1 MSRARTSKAPEPPVF
16 REGVVTRLEPQTY
29 DPERVS
35 IFIDGAF
42 WMGVHRDVLRE
53 HPVEEGQMLPL
64 AVQQALYR
72 AELVRKAQSVA
83 LRYLE
88 HRPRTV
94 QEVRRRLER
103 AGFPVE
109 VIDQMVARLEALGYL
124 DDRAY
129 ARAYVQGRLAGRG
142 YGPRRLQAEL
152 RRRGVPPDVVEA
164 TLDAALAETDP
175 LEIARPL
182 ARRRWKLLCQNEP
195 DRRKRRQKL
204 IAFLQRRGFSSEIAY
219 TLLRELD

>member
-1 MSRARTSKAPEPPVF
+1 MSRARTSKAPKPPVF
-16 REGVVTRLEPQTY
+16 QEGIVTRLEPQAR

-35 IFIDGAF
+35 IFIDDAF
-42 WMGVHRDVLRE
+42 WMGVHRDVLGE
-53 HPVEEGQMLPL
+53 HPVEVGQVLPV

-72 AELVRKAQSVA
+72 AELGRKAQAVA

-88 HRPRTV
+88 PRPRTV

-103 AGFPVE
+103 AGFPAE
-109 VIDQMVARLEALGYL
+109 VIDQVVTRLETLGYL

-129 ARAYVQGRLAGRG
+129 AQAYVRGRLAGRG
-142 YGPRRLQAEL
+142 YGPRRLRAEL
-152 RRRGVPPDVVEA
+152 RRRGVPPNVVEA

-219 TLLRELD
+219 RLLRELD

>member
-1 MSRARTSKAPEPPVF
+1 MSRAPTSKALEPPVF

-42 WMGVHRDVLRE
+42 WMRVHRDVLRE
-53 HPVEEGQMLPL
+53 HPVEEGQVLPL
-64 AVQQALYR
+64 ALQQALYR
-72 AELVRKAQSVA
+72 AELVRKAQLVA
-83 LRYLE
+83 LHYLE

-103 AGFPVE
+103 AGFSVE
-109 VIDQMVARLEALGYL
+109 VIDQVVARLKALGYL
-124 DDRAY
+124 DDWAY

-164 TLDAALAETDP
+164 TLDAALSETDP

-219 TLLRELD
+219 RLLRELD

>member
-1 MSRARTSKAPEPPVF
+1 
-16 REGVVTRLEPQTY
+16 
-29 DPERVS
+29 
-35 IFIDGAF
+35 
-42 WMGVHRDVLRE
+42 
-53 HPVEEGQMLPL
+53 
-64 AVQQALYR
+64 
-72 AELVRKAQSVA
+72 
-83 LRYLE
+83 
-88 HRPRTV
+88 
-94 QEVRRRLER
+94 
-103 AGFPVE
+103 
-109 VIDQMVARLEALGYL
+109 
-124 DDRAY
+124 
-129 ARAYVQGRLAGRG
+129 VQGRLAGRG

>member
-1 MSRARTSKAPEPPVF
+1 MSRSPTWQAPEPPVF
-16 REGVVTRLEPQTY
+16 REGVVTHLEPQTY

-53 HPVEEGQMLPL
+53 HPVERGQVLPVAL
-64 AVQQALYR
+64 QQALYR

-94 QEVRRRLER
+94 REVRRRLER
-103 AGFPVE
+103 AGFPEE
-109 VIDQMVARLEALGYL
+109 VIHQVVAQLKTRGYL
-124 DDRAY
+124 DDWAY
-129 ARAYVQGRLAGRG
+129 TRAYVQGRLAGRG

-152 RRRGVPPDVVEA
+152 YRRGVPPNVVNA
-164 TLDAALAETDP
+164 VLTSVLAETDP

-182 ARRRWKLLCQNEP
+182 AQQCWKLLCQNEP
-195 DRRKRRQKL
+195 NRRKRRQKL
-204 IAFLQRRGFSSEIAY
+204 IAFLQRRGFSPEIAY
-219 TLLRELD
+219 TLLGELD